1 MSPLMQ
7 QLEAT
12 AGFIQSKIT
21 TKANTAI
28 ILGSGLGNLSSV
40 IEADFSIPY
49 NEIPNFPVSTVEGHK
64 GRLILGTLNGKKVW
78 VMEGRFHF
86 YEGYTAEQVV
96 FPIRV
101 LKLLGVENLLLS
113 NAAGG
118 VNKDYEVGDLMI
130 IKDHIS
136 FFTPNPLLGKNESAL
151 GTRFPDMSEPYANTF
166 IEKAKQIAINKGV
179 SFAATI
185 AQLEDHSFDV
195 ITMWHVLEHVP
206 DLDQQIKELKRL
218 LKPSG
223 SLIIAVP
230 NFKSFDA
237 QHYGKFWAA
246 YDVPIHFWHFSK
258 TAIQKLFQKE
268 QMELVKILPMKFDS
282 FYVSLLS
289 EKYKTGRMNFIKAFF
304 IGLWSNIKGKS
315 DLEYSSHIYIL
326 KNW

>member
-1 MSPLMQ
+1 MDISNKKHFL
-7 QLEAT
+7 T
-12 AGFIQSKIT
+12 VTDYSVSKETFELYHDEELDMLIT
-21 TKANTAI
+21 HPHPCLDVLGKYYESADYISHTDSKRSLFEKAYHFVKGIALKNK
-28 ILGSGLGNLSSV
+28 LNLINSLQ
-40 IEADFSIPY
+40 
-49 NEIPNFPVSTVEGHK
+49 PNK
-64 GRLILGTLNGKKVW
+64 GRILDIGAGTGEFLSVAQQNGW
-78 VMEGRFHF
+78 E
-86 YEGYTAEQVV
+86 T
-96 FPIRV
+96 I
-101 LKLLGVENLLLS
+101 GVEPS
-113 NAAGG
+113 
-118 VNKDYEVGDLMI
+118 D
-130 IKDHIS
+130 
-136 FFTPNPLLGKNESAL
+136 
-151 GTRFPDMSEPYANTF
+151 
-166 IEKAKQIAINKGV
+166 KAKQIAINKGV
-179 SFAATI
+179 SFVEVI
-185 AQLEDHSFDV
+185 AQLEDRSFDV

-206 DLDQQIKELKRL
+206 DLDHQIKELKRL
-218 LKPSG
+218 LKPTG

-304 IGLWSNIKGKS
+304 IGLWSNIKAQS